1 MYTMLLSINVLF
13 LIKAY
18 EVLALLHVPL
28 VSCLPLFCSVAA
40 PPQCR
45 EIARPAIDATTTMQG
60 ARLLLLALLPCAVA
74 LTCRPQIRMA
84 QPMCVRASPPAMISE
99 ADPAKLLR
107 LEQEIQRLQLQA
119 ETLRPQAQ
127 VSSAAEAVTGALP
140 PDVTAAV
147 APVPMA
153 AVERIANAV
162 LDATSGPLT
171 FPSSI
176 PVDEAASAS
185 AAVSAVA
192 SAAVGAGAQQLTTT
206 SIPLDKAYPVAKA
219 VTGEALFIGR
229 MDSPASLAGS
239 VLRQRI

>member
-1 MYTMLLSINVLF
+1 
-13 LIKAY
+13 
-18 EVLALLHVPL
+18 
-28 VSCLPLFCSVAA
+28 
-40 PPQCR
+40 
-45 EIARPAIDATTTMQG
+45 MQG

-99 ADPAKLLR
+99 ADPAELLR
-107 LEQEIQRLQLQA
+107 LEQEIQQLQLQA

-127 VSSAAEAVTGALP
+127 VSSVAEAVTSALP
-140 PDVTAAV
+140 PDVIAAV

-153 AVERIANAV
+153 AVERIADAV

-192 SAAVGAGAQQLTTT
+192 SAVVGAGAQQLTTT
-206 SIPLDKAYPVAKA
+206 SIPLDKAYPLLVLLGLSVLPLLLSTANAVAKA

-229 MDSPASLAGS
+229 MDSPASLASS